1 MIEPVFR
8 LGSVTSAI
16 VGMGDAIHLIE
27 QKERVEQALISGDA
41 PLTLDTSKALLESVL
56 KTILVDR
63 QADPDLGQD
72 MNPLF
77 RSVKDSLVLN
87 RNADADDI
95 FKRIGSNLVHQVSE
109 LRNRFGAA
117 SHGDDAF
124 YENPIEMPEVEMV
137 AKMVDALSGLLIF
150 KHKANNDPNLAAR
163 IFYND
168 YPEFNDFVDGQW
180 DGQWDGYEL
189 PLGVKQTISMS
200 ASKILF
206 STDEQAYREMLL
218 QYLSTEEEDQV
229 EEQAD
234 E

>member
-1 MIEPVFR
+1 MIEPNFR

-27 QKERVEQALISGDA
+27 QKERVEQAVISGDA
-41 PLTLDTSKALLESVL
+41 PLTLDTSKSLLESVL

-63 QADPDLGQD
+63 LADPDLEQD

-87 RNADADDI
+87 RNADADEI

-180 DGQWDGYEL
+180 DGYEL
-189 PLGVKQTISMS
+189 PLGENQTISMT

-206 STDEQAYREMLL
+206 STDEKAYREMLL